1 MRTTKRTTLSYSRL
15 ENELRQDILS
25 NRLSG
30 GDALPT
36 ENELAE
42 SYGISRNSVRRA
54 LADLAAEG
62 LVHKVHGSGTF
73 VTPVSQRLKL
83 NASECRSRQI
93 LFLSLSSAMSEYT
106 FRAGATYEPI
116 FAGLNGVLQKHGYN
130 LLLTQVGIDWVP
142 PACLLEGNISGIIF
156 HGPVDEEFWRKYI
169 RPYPNIGI
177 QYPAVEID
185 SDFVAIDNYAFSK
198 LCLNHLAEKGHRRI
212 AFLSDEIENQPSK
225 ERFLGYLRGMQELGL
240 PVDEALHLVWQ
251 RPYLNGVLP
260 PHFSP
265 PDYVPRLR
273 PLFETDDPPTAIVCV
288 DDFRAKCAGMALEKL
303 GLKIPDDVSLTGS
316 YNGLSWRHENYSGI
330 CAVLDEVC
338 REAAALLLEQ
348 INDPAGRCGKTIRIK
363 PRFIPGDS
371 VRDLRARQNK

>member
-62 LVHKVHGSGTF
+62 LVNKVHGSGTF

-142 PACLLEGNISGIIF
+142 P
-156 HGPVDEEFWRKYI
+156 R
-169 RPYPNIGI
+169 
-177 QYPAVEID
+177 
-185 SDFVAIDNYAFSK
+185 
-198 LCLNHLAEKGHRRI
+198 
-212 AFLSDEIENQPSK
+212 LS
-225 ERFLGYLRGMQELGL
+225 
-240 PVDEALHLVWQ
+240 
-251 RPYLNGVLP
+251 
-260 PHFSP
+260 
-265 PDYVPRLR
+265 
-273 PLFETDDPPTAIVCV
+273 
-288 DDFRAKCAGMALEKL
+288 
-303 GLKIPDDVSLTGS
+303 
-316 YNGLSWRHENYSGI
+316 
-330 CAVLDEVC
+330 
-338 REAAALLLEQ
+338 
-348 INDPAGRCGKTIRIK
+348 AGRQHQRHH
-363 PRFIPGDS
+363 IPWSG
-371 VRDLRARQNK
+371 R

>member
-62 LVHKVHGSGTF
+62 LVNKVHGSGTF

-83 NASECRSRQI
+83 NASECQSRQI

-198 LCLNHLAEKGHRRI
+198 LCLNHLAEKGFI
-212 AFLSDEIENQPSK
+212 KKAN
-225 ERFLGYLRGMQELGL
+225 LR
-240 PVDEALHLVWQ
+240 
-251 RPYLNGVLP
+251 
-260 PHFSP
+260 
-265 PDYVPRLR
+265 
-273 PLFETDDPPTAIVCV
+273 
-288 DDFRAKCAGMALEKL
+288 
-303 GLKIPDDVSLTGS
+303 
-316 YNGLSWRHENYSGI
+316 
-330 CAVLDEVC
+330 
-338 REAAALLLEQ
+338 
-348 INDPAGRCGKTIRIK
+348 
-363 PRFIPGDS
+363 
-371 VRDLRARQNK
+371 